1 MLPEPSTAWAK
12 LANVA
17 AISPLAC
24 APSCTPTGRP
34 IARIQ
39 PLRWSPHDS
48 VTWHPPSMSLNSY
61 RQLAMAAGP
70 IEMAIS
76 KTFPGSHS
84 TTVAVVFHRRNPF
97 LLDPEKMAPGAGPVA
112 PLTHLPPTFSGEN
125 SPMRGRS
132 ETSSH
137 TVLAGAAMSRVSA
150 TGYVMGL
157 HDSWP
162 DSS

>member
-1 MLPEPSTAWAK
+1 
-12 LANVA
+12 
-17 AISPLAC
+17 
-24 APSCTPTGRP
+24 
-34 IARIQ
+34 
-39 PLRWSPHDS
+39 
-48 VTWHPPSMSLNSY
+48 
-61 RQLAMAAGP
+61 MATGP

-97 LLDPEKMAPGAGPVA
+97 LLVPEKMAPGAGPVA

-162 DSS
+162 EQHVIWPEQPDSWPDRCPALTHGAADANFMGARRRQVPPSRSGSLWPSPPEERSLRVS